1 MRSRNGNRALLFAV
15 CAITALPLCADE
27 QYFIS
32 YKAVVEDALLYSETL
47 SVSRSMQPCDGMPV
61 AHLLL
66 ESEGSSELHKILQ
79 GNYEA
84 FLPFIQKEGLH
95 IRHHEETVNSISRSR
110 SVLTMPPRCFTVDFN
125 DDLVKITALK

>member
-1 MRSRNGNRALLFAV
+1 M
-15 CAITALPLCADE
+15 
-27 QYFIS
+27 
-32 YKAVVEDALLYSETL
+32 VEDALLYSETL

-79 GNYEA
+79 GNYEE

-95 IRHHEETVNSISRSR
+95 IRHHGKTVNSISRSR